1 MVPPHS
7 QNTAKDYNQTTL
19 FILYYISSRVVTL
32 LKVTDV
38 PIQVSD
44 IFYLTV
50 SFKFINFRF
59 RIFFL
64 VFLKCLLASRLT
76 LFRLS
81 TWLWF
86 ESCNHCILAC
96 PSSKN
101 CEHFSSNHGL
111 CCYNSYR
118 HRLSLAE
125 VFILS
130 LMFSEA
136 LFISLLSFKFS
147 KSTKLLS

>member
-7 QNTAKDYNQTTL
+7 QNTVGVCNQITL
-19 FILYYISSRVVTL
+19 FILYYISSRLVTL
-32 LKVTDV
+32 LTVTDA

-50 SFKFINFRF
+50 SFKFINFSF
-59 RIFFL
+59 QIFLLFI
-64 VFLKCLLASRLT
+64 LKCLPASCLI

-86 ESCNHCILAC
+86 ESCNQCILAI
-96 PSSKN
+96 SQ
-101 CEHFSSNHGL
+101 HFSSNHGL

-125 VFILS
+125 VLIFS
-130 LMFSEA
+130 LMFSQA
-136 LFISLLSFKFS
+136 LFISSLSFKFS
-147 KSTKLLS
+147 KAANLFEILI